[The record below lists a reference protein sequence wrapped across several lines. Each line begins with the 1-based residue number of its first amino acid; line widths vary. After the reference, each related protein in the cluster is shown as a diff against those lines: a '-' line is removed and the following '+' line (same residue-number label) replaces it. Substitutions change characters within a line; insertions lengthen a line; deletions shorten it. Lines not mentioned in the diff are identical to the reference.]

1 MKRKG
6 VRVMVGLV
14 LVCLLIGMLGVYSAS
29 GYSQIGLTGRLDDWG
44 GVKFWTQSGF
54 GGELL
59 LTYYRST
66 SESTTTTQL
75 DYQPSVLYR
84 FKGSSDT
91 STYVGLGY
99 LYSRDTYANWITET
113 HRESGVALLI
123 GVERSFGENFCV
135 DLRATVYLNNW
146 EERNYWDDQGT
157 RNIVYIDAA
166 IDIFPWIR

>member
-6 VRVMVGLV
+6 ARVMVGFV

-29 GYSQIGLTGRLDDWG
+29 GWPQIGLTYRLDDWG
-44 GVKFWTQSGF
+44 GLKMWTQSGF

-59 LTYYRST
+59 VTYYRST
-66 SESTTTTQL
+66 SETSTTTQL

-99 LYSRDTYANWITET
+99 LYSRDTYANWITEIR
-113 HRESGVALLI
+113 RESGTALFVGL
-123 GVERSFGENFCV
+123 ERRFGENFSV
-135 DLRATVYLNNW
+135 DLRTTAYVNNW
-146 EERNYWDDQGT
+146 EERNSWEDHGT
-157 RNIVYIDAA
+157 RVIWYTDAA
-166 IDIFPWIR
+166 LSIFFG